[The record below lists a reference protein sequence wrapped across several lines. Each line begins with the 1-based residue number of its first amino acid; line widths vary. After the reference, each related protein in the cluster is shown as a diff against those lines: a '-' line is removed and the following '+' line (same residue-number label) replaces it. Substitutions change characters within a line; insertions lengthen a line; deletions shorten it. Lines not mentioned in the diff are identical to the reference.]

1 MILTVQK
8 VLESELPLNMTSV
21 KEIGGARMLKNLRQ
35 ERCLTHEQLAK
46 ALGIS
51 KSYYVKIENDFMKPS
66 YKVLKKLKDFY
77 GEDIN
82 LNELFK

>member
-1 MILTVQK
+1 MQK
-8 VLESELPLNMTSV
+8 VLESELLLNMTSI
-21 KEIGGARMLKNLRQ
+21 KEIGGTRMLKKLRQ

>member
-1 MILTVQK
+1 MRK
-8 VLESELPLNMTSV
+8 VLESELPLNTISV
-21 KEIGGARMLKNLRQ
+21 KEIGGVSILKKLRQ

-46 ALGIS
+46 ELGIS

>member
-1 MILTVQK
+1 MILTVLK
-8 VLESELPLNMTSV
+8 VLESDLPLSTISV
-21 KEIGGARMLKNLRQ
+21 KEIGGARMLKKLRQ
-35 ERCLTHEQLAK
+35 ERGLTHEQLAK
-46 ALGIS
+46 ELGIS

>member
-1 MILTVQK
+1 
-8 VLESELPLNMTSV
+8 MTSV
-21 KEIGGARMLKNLRQ
+21 EFENNTKGGSGMLKKLRQ
-35 ERCLTHEQLAK
+35 ERGLTHEQLSK
-46 ALGIS
+46 KLGFS
-51 KSYYVKIENDFMKPS
+51 KSYYVKIENDFMNPS

>member
-1 MILTVQK
+1 
-8 VLESELPLNMTSV
+8 
-21 KEIGGARMLKNLRQ
+21 MLKIRFKTYFNTCIFLQKGEKNMLKKLRQ
-35 ERCLTHEQLAK
+35 ERGLTHEQLAK
-46 ALGIS
+46 KLGIS

>member
-1 MILTVQK
+1 MMLTVQK

-21 KEIGGARMLKNLRQ
+21 KEIGGARMLKKLRQ
-35 ERCLTHEQLAK
+35 KRGLTHEQLAK
-46 ALGIS
+46 ELGIS

>member
-1 MILTVQK
+1 
-8 VLESELPLNMTSV
+8 
-21 KEIGGARMLKNLRQ
+21 MLKKLRQ
-35 ERCLTHEQLAK
+35 ERSLTHEQLAK
-46 ALGIS
+46 ELGIS
-51 KSYYVKIENDFMKPS
+51 KSYYVKIENDFMNPS

>member
-1 MILTVQK
+1 
-8 VLESELPLNMTSV
+8 
-21 KEIGGARMLKNLRQ
+21 MLKKLRQ

-51 KSYYVKIENDFMKPS
+51 KSYYVKIENDFMNPS